1 MASDT
6 VLPQPMSEEAYGL
19 RQGVLSPLEVL
30 AQSVSTIAPTT
41 TPAMTIP
48 LVFALAGNGTWLV
61 YLLATVGL
69 GLVALL
75 IAAFARHTASPGS
88 LYSFATTSLPPAMA
102 GLAAWALLLAY
113 VATGSSV
120 AGGFI
125 NYANVLLHTFTGHK
139 APAALLVVFTVVIA
153 AWMAYRDIKVS
164 AQAMLW
170 MEGVSVACIVLVL
183 GLILFKYGLHV
194 DREQLSLHGSS
205 PAGIRLGL
213 VLAMFS
219 FVGFESATALGAE
232 AKDPLRTIPRA
243 VMQCAVGA
251 GIFFT
256 VAAYTQVLGFRPAG
270 MTLDQSPAPMHV
282 LAQQAGISVLGVV
295 IDAGAMISMFA
306 CTLACITAAAR
317 VVLQMSHRG
326 LVHGILRRTHAR
338 NETPHIAVLITSVG
352 VLLPALVLA
361 TRGVSSADIY
371 GWMGSL
377 ATYGFIT
384 VYGLVCIALPLRLK
398 RLGSL
403 TQPTL
408 WVAIAGA
415 LAMLLAFVG
424 NLYPMPQAPY
434 SWLPYV
440 YLGYLLAALVAN
452 KLMRSNAGHRS
463 SRL

>member
-1 MASDT
+1 LASDT
-6 VLPQPMSEEAYGL
+6 VVPQPVSEEAYGL

-61 YLLATVGL
+61 YLLATIGL

-75 IAAFARHTASPGS
+75 IAAFARHSASPGS
-88 LYSFATTSLPPAMA
+88 LYSYATASLPPALA
-102 GLAAWALLLAY
+102 SLAAWALLLAY

-125 NYANVLLHTFTGHK
+125 NYANVLLHTFAGHV
-139 APAALLVVFTVVIA
+139 APATLLVAGAVIVA

-170 MEGVSVACIVLVL
+170 MEGISVACIVFVLV
-183 GLILFKYGLHV
+183 LILFKHGLHV
-194 DREQLSLHGSS
+194 DREQLSLRGAS
-205 PAGIRLGL
+205 PSGIRLGL

-219 FVGFESATALGAE
+219 FVGFESATTLGAE

-243 VMQCAVGA
+243 VMQSVIGA

-256 VAAYTQVLGFRPAG
+256 AAAYTEVLGFRSTGVA
-270 MTLDQSPAPMHV
+270 LDQSPAPMHV
-282 LAQQAGISVLGVV
+282 LSQQAGVSALGVV

-317 VVLQMSHRG
+317 VLLLMSHRG
-326 LVHGILRRTHAR
+326 LVHGVLRRTHAR
-338 NETPHIAVLITSVG
+338 NETPHVAVLITSVA

-361 TRGVSSADIY
+361 ARGVSSADIY

-384 VYGLVCIALPLRLK
+384 VYGLVCIALPIRLQ
-398 RLGSL
+398 RLQSL
-403 TQPTL
+403 TQSTL
-408 WVAIAGA
+408 WIAIAGA
-415 LAMLLAFVG
+415 VAMLLAFVG
-424 NLYPMPQAPY
+424 NLYPVPPAPY
-434 SWLPYV
+434 SWLPYL
-440 YLGYLLAALVAN
+440 YLGYLLAALVFGRF
-452 KLMRSNAGHRS
+452 MRIEDT
-463 SRL
+463 L

>member
-6 VLPQPMSEEAYGL
+6 VLPQRSREEAYGL
-19 RQGVLSPLEVL
+19 RHGVLSPLEVL

-61 YLLATVGL
+61 YLLATAGI

-75 IAAFARHTASPGS
+75 IAAFARHSASPGS
-88 LYSFATTSLPPAMA
+88 LYSYATTSLPPALA
-102 GLAAWALLLAY
+102 SLAAWALLLAY

-125 NYANVLLHTFTGHK
+125 NYANVLLHTFSGHE
-139 APAALLVVFTVVIA
+139 APATLLVAGAVVVA
-153 AWMAYRDIKVS
+153 AWLAYRDVKVS

-170 MEGVSVACIVLVL
+170 MEGISVACIALVLVL
-183 GLILFKYGLHV
+183 ILFRHGLHV
-194 DREQLSLHGSS
+194 DREQLSLHGAS
-205 PAGIRLGL
+205 PSGIRLGL

-219 FVGFESATALGAE
+219 FVGFESATILGAE
-232 AKDPLRTIPRA
+232 AKEPLRTIPRA
-243 VMQCAVGA
+243 VLQCAVGA
-251 GIFFT
+251 GIFFM
-256 VAAYTQVLGFRPAG
+256 VAAYTEVLGFRPTG

-282 LAQQAGISVLGVV
+282 LSQQAGVSVLGLV

-317 VVLQMSHRG
+317 LLLLMSHHG
-326 LVHGILRRTHAR
+326 LVHGALRRTHLR
-338 NETPHIAVLITSVG
+338 NETPHLAVLVTSVA

-361 TRGVSSADIY
+361 ARGASSADIY

-384 VYGLVCIALPLRLK
+384 VYGLVCIALPIRLK
-398 RLGSL
+398 RLQSL
-403 TQPTL
+403 STL
-408 WVAIAGA
+408 TLCIAIAGA
-415 LAMLLAFVG
+415 AAMLAAFVG

-440 YLGYLLAALVAN
+440 YLGYLLAAFVAN
-452 KLMRSNAGHRS
+452 KLMRIER
-463 SRL
+463 RV

>member
-1 MASDT
+1 LASDT
-6 VLPQPMSEEAYGL
+6 VLPQRPQKESYGL
-19 RQGVLSPLEVL
+19 RHGVLSPLEVL

-61 YLLATVGL
+61 YLLATAGI

-75 IAAFARHTASPGS
+75 IAAFARYSASPGS
-88 LYSFATTSLPPAMA
+88 LYSYATASLPPSLS

-125 NYANVLLHTFTGHK
+125 NYANVLLYTFAGRV
-139 APAALLVVFTVVIA
+139 APATLLVAGAVVMA
-153 AWMAYRDIKVS
+153 AWMAYRDVKVS

-170 MEGVSVACIVLVL
+170 MEGISVACIVLVL
-183 GLILFKYGLHV
+183 VLILFRHGLHV
-194 DREQLSLHGSS
+194 DRAQLSLHGAS
-205 PAGIRLGL
+205 PSGIRLGL

-219 FVGFESATALGAE
+219 FVGFESATTLGAE
-232 AKDPLRTIPRA
+232 AREPLRTIPRA
-243 VMQCAVGA
+243 VLQCAVGA
-251 GIFFT
+251 GVFFM
-256 VAAYTQVLGFRPAG
+256 VAAYTEVLGFRPTG

-282 LAQQAGISVLGVV
+282 LSQQAGVSLLGVV

-317 VVLQMSHRG
+317 LAMLMSHNG
-326 LVHGILRRTHAR
+326 LVHGALRRTHAR
-338 NETPHIAVLITSVG
+338 NETPHVAVLITSVA

-361 TRGVSSADIY
+361 ARGASSADIY

-384 VYGLVCIALPLRLK
+384 VYGLVCVALPIRLK
-398 RLGSL
+398 RLQSL
-403 TQPTL
+403 TSTTL
-408 WVAIAGA
+408 GIAVAGA
-415 LAMLLAFVG
+415 VAMLLAFVG
-424 NLYPMPQAPY
+424 NLYPVPPAPY

-440 YLGYLLAALVAN
+440 YLGYLLVALMAQ
-452 KLMRSNAGHRS
+452 KLMRIENRS
-463 SRL
+463 QSI

>member
-6 VLPQPMSEEAYGL
+6 VLPQRPREEAYGL
-19 RQGVLSPLEVL
+19 RHGVLSPLEVL

-61 YLLATVGL
+61 YLLATAGL

-75 IAAFARHTASPGS
+75 IAAFARHSASPGS
-88 LYSFATTSLPPAMA
+88 LYSYATTSLPPALA
-102 GLAAWALLLAY
+102 SLAAWALLLAY

-125 NYANVLLHTFTGHK
+125 NYANVLLHTFAGHE
-139 APAALLVVFTVVIA
+139 APATLLVAGAVVVAALL
-153 AWMAYRDIKVS
+153 AYRDVKVS

-170 MEGVSVACIVLVL
+170 MEGISVACIALVLVL
-183 GLILFKYGLHV
+183 ILFRHGLHV
-194 DREQLSLHGSS
+194 DREQLSLHGAS
-205 PAGIRLGL
+205 PSGIRLGL

-219 FVGFESATALGAE
+219 FVGFESATTLGSE

-243 VMQCAVGA
+243 VLQCAVGA
-251 GIFFT
+251 GIFFM
-256 VAAYTQVLGFRPAG
+256 VAAYTEVLGFRPTG

-282 LAQQAGISVLGVV
+282 LSQQAGVSVLGLV

-317 VVLQMSHRG
+317 LMLLMSHHG
-326 LVHGILRRTHAR
+326 LLHGALRRTHVR
-338 NETPHIAVLITSVG
+338 NETPHIGVLMSSVA
-352 VLLPALVLA
+352 VLLPALILA
-361 TRGVSSADIY
+361 VRGVSSADIY

-384 VYGLVCIALPLRLK
+384 VYGLVCIALPIRLK
-398 RLGSL
+398 RLRSL
-403 TQPTL
+403 TQGIL
-408 WVAIAGA
+408 WIAVAGA
-415 LAMLLAFVG
+415 VAMVLAFVG

-434 SWLPYV
+434 SWLPYI
-440 YLGYLLAALVAN
+440 YLGYLLAAFIAN
-452 KLMRSNAGHRS
+452 RWMGLERRTRSI
-463 SRL
+463 

>member
-1 MASDT
+1 
-6 VLPQPMSEEAYGL
+6 
-19 RQGVLSPLEVL
+19 
-30 AQSVSTIAPTT
+30 
-41 TPAMTIP
+41 MTIP
-48 LVFALAGNGTWLV
+48 LVFALAGDGTWLV

-75 IAAFARHTASPGS
+75 IASFARRSASPGS
-88 LYSFATTSLPPAMA
+88 LYSFATTSLPPVLA
-102 GLAAWALLLAY
+102 GLSAWALLLAY

-125 NYANVLLHTFTGHK
+125 NYANVLLYTFTGHQVS
-139 APAALLVVFTVVIA
+139 AVLLVAGVVILA
-153 AWMAYRDIKVS
+153 AWMAYRDIQSISAGDALGWKVS
-164 AQAMLW
+164 RSPASCW
-170 MEGVSVACIVLVL
+170 CSGLVL
-183 GLILFKYGLHV
+183 FKHGLHI
-194 DREQLSLHGSS
+194 DREQLFLHRAS
-205 PAGIRLGL
+205 PSGIRLGL

-219 FVGFESATALGAE
+219 FVGFESATTLGAE

-243 VMQCAVGA
+243 VMQCAVGG

-256 VAAYTQVLGFRPAG
+256 VAAYTQVLGFRAAG
-270 MTLDQSPAPMHV
+270 TPLDQASAPMHV
-282 LAQQAGISVLGVV
+282 LAQQVGVSVLGIV

-317 VVLQMSHRG
+317 VVLQMSHHG
-326 LVHGILRRTHAR
+326 LVHGVLRRTHAR
-338 NETPHIAVLITSVG
+338 NETPHIAVLITSLA

-361 TRGVSSADIY
+361 ARGVPSADIY
-371 GWMGSL
+371 GWLGSL

-384 VYGLVCIALPLRLK
+384 VYGLICVALPIRLK
-398 RLGSL
+398 RLQSL

-415 LAMLLAFVG
+415 VAMLLAFLG

-440 YLGYLLAALVAN
+440 YLTYLLAAFAANRWTSMERGAPHYLVDRFTQSVTPGTS
-452 KLMRSNAGHRS
+452 K
-463 SRL
+463 

>member
-1 MASDT
+1 LASDT
-6 VLPQPMSEEAYGL
+6 VVPQPVSKETYGL

-61 YLLATVGL
+61 YLLATAGI

-75 IAAFARHTASPGS
+75 IAAFARHSASPGS
-88 LYSFATTSLPPAMA
+88 LYSYATASLPPALA
-102 GLAAWALLLAY
+102 GLAGWALLLAY

-125 NYANVLLHTFTGHK
+125 NYANVLLHTFVGHQ
-139 APAALLVVFTVVIA
+139 APATLLVAIAVFLA

-170 MEGVSVACIVLVL
+170 MEGISVACIAVVLVL
-183 GLILFKYGLHV
+183 ILLKHGLHI
-194 DREQLSLHGSS
+194 DREQLSLHRAS
-205 PAGIRLGL
+205 PSGVRLGL

-219 FVGFESATALGAE
+219 FVGFESATTLGAE
-232 AKDPLRTIPRA
+232 AKEPLRTIPRA
-243 VMQCAVGA
+243 VMQCAIGS
-251 GIFFT
+251 GIFFM
-256 VAAYTQVLGFRPAG
+256 VAAYTEVLGFRPTG

-282 LAQQAGISVLGVV
+282 LSQQAGVSLLGLV

-317 VVLQMSHRG
+317 LALLMSHHG
-326 LVHGILRRTHAR
+326 LVHSALRRTHAR
-338 NETPHIAVLITSVG
+338 NETPHVGVLIAAIA
-352 VLLPALVLA
+352 VLLPAFILA
-361 TRGVSSADIY
+361 MRGVSSADIY

-384 VYGLVCIALPLRLK
+384 VYGLVCVALPVRLK
-398 RLGSL
+398 RQRSL
-403 TQPTL
+403 TQGTL
-408 WVAIAGA
+408 WIAVAAAI
-415 LAMLLAFVG
+415 AMLLAFVG
-424 NLYPMPQAPY
+424 NLYPIPQAPY
-434 SWLPYV
+434 SWLPYI
-440 YLGYLLAALVAN
+440 YLAYLLAAFVAN
-452 KLMRSNAGHRS
+452 RWMKFERSPQS
-463 SRL
+463 I

>member
-6 VLPQPMSEEAYGL
+6 VVPQPVSKEVYGL

-61 YLLATVGL
+61 YLLATAGI

-75 IAAFARHTASPGS
+75 IAAFAGHSASPGS
-88 LYSFATTSLPPAMA
+88 LYSFATASLPPALA
-102 GLAAWALLLAY
+102 GLAGWALLLAY
-113 VATGSSV
+113 IATGSSV

-125 NYANVLLHTFTGHK
+125 NYANVLLRTLVGHQ
-139 APAALLVVFTVVIA
+139 APAALLVAIAVFLA

-170 MEGVSVACIVLVL
+170 MEGISVACIAIVLV
-183 GLILFKYGLHV
+183 LILFKHGLHV
-194 DREQLSLHGSS
+194 DREQLSLHKAS

-219 FVGFESATALGAE
+219 FVGFESATTLGAE

-243 VMQCAVGA
+243 VMQCAIGS
-251 GIFFT
+251 GIFFM
-256 VAAYTQVLGFRPAG
+256 VAAYTEVLGFRPTG
-270 MTLDQSPAPMHV
+270 ITLDQSPEPMHV
-282 LAQQAGISVLGVV
+282 LSQQAGLSLLGLV

-317 VVLQMSHRG
+317 LALLMSHHG
-326 LVHGILRRTHAR
+326 LVHGALRRTHAR
-338 NETPHIAVLITSVG
+338 NETPHIGVLISSIA
-352 VLLPALVLA
+352 VLLPALILA
-361 TRGVSSADIY
+361 MRGVLSADIY

-384 VYGLVCIALPLRLK
+384 VYGLVCIALPIRLK
-398 RLGSL
+398 RQGSL
-403 TQPTL
+403 TQTTL
-408 WVAIAGA
+408 WIAVAAAI
-415 LAMLLAFVG
+415 AMLLAFVG
-424 NLYPMPQAPY
+424 NLYPIPQAPY
-434 SWLPYV
+434 SWLPYI
-440 YLGYLLAALVAN
+440 YLAYLLAVFIAN
-452 KLMRSNAGHRS
+452 RWMKF
-463 SRL
+463 

>member
-1 MASDT
+1 LASDT
-6 VLPQPMSEEAYGL
+6 VLPQRPREEAYGL
-19 RQGVLSPLEVL
+19 RHGVLSPLEVL

-61 YLLATVGL
+61 YLLATAGL

-75 IAAFARHTASPGS
+75 IAAFARHSASPGS
-88 LYSFATTSLPPAMA
+88 LYSYATTSLPPALA
-102 GLAAWALLLAY
+102 SLAAWALLLAY

-125 NYANVLLHTFTGHK
+125 NYANVLLHTFAGHE
-139 APAALLVVFTVVIA
+139 APATLLVAGAVVVAALL
-153 AWMAYRDIKVS
+153 AYRDVKVS

-170 MEGVSVACIVLVL
+170 MEGISVACIALVLVL
-183 GLILFKYGLHV
+183 ILFRHGLHV
-194 DREQLSLHGSS
+194 DREQLSLRGAS
-205 PAGIRLGL
+205 PSGIRLGL

-219 FVGFESATALGAE
+219 FVGFESATTLGSE

-243 VMQCAVGA
+243 VLQCAVGA
-251 GIFFT
+251 GIFFM
-256 VAAYTQVLGFRPAG
+256 VAAYTEVLGFRPTG

-282 LAQQAGISVLGVV
+282 LSQQAGVSVLGLV

-317 VVLQMSHRG
+317 LLLLMSHHG
-326 LVHGILRRTHAR
+326 LVHGALRRTHAR
-338 NETPHIAVLITSVG
+338 NETPHLAVLVTSVA

-361 TRGVSSADIY
+361 ARGASSADIY

-384 VYGLVCIALPLRLK
+384 VYGLVCIALPIRLR
-398 RLGSL
+398 RLQSL
-403 TQPTL
+403 STSTL
-408 WVAIAGA
+408 CIAIAGA
-415 LAMLLAFVG
+415 VAMLAAFVG

-440 YLGYLLAALVAN
+440 YLGYLLVAFMAN
-452 KLMRSNAGHRS
+452 KLMSIERRA
-463 SRL
+463 

>member
-1 MASDT
+1 M
-6 VLPQPMSEEAYGL
+6 
-19 RQGVLSPLEVL
+19 EVL

-61 YLLATVGL
+61 YLLATAGI

-75 IAAFARHTASPGS
+75 IATFARHSASPGS
-88 LYSFATTSLPPAMA
+88 LYSYATTSLPTPLAS
-102 GLAAWALLLAY
+102 LAAWALLLAY

-125 NYANVLLHTFTGHK
+125 NYANVLLQTFSGDQS
-139 APAALLVVFTVVIA
+139 PATLLVATAVIVA

-170 MEGVSVACIVLVL
+170 MEGVSVACIALVMV
-183 GLILFKYGLHV
+183 LILFRHGLHV
-194 DREQLSLHGSS
+194 DREQLSLSGAH

-219 FVGFESATALGAE
+219 FVGFESATTLGAE
-232 AKDPLRTIPRA
+232 AREPLRTIPRA

-251 GIFFT
+251 GIFFM
-256 VAAYTQVLGFRPAG
+256 VAAYTEVLGFRPTG
-270 MTLDQSPAPMHV
+270 TTIDKSPAPMHV
-282 LAQQAGISVLGVV
+282 LSQQAGVSLLGLV
-295 IDAGAMISMFA
+295 IDVGAMISMFA

-317 VVLQMSHRG
+317 LVLLMSHHG
-326 LVHGILRRTHAR
+326 LVHGSLRRTHAR
-338 NETPHIAVLITSVG
+338 NETPHIAVIISAIAVLI
-352 VLLPALVLA
+352 PALVLA
-361 TRGVSSADIY
+361 ARGVSSADIY

-384 VYGLVCIALPLRLK
+384 VYGLVCIGLPIRLK
-398 RLGSL
+398 RQQSL
-403 TQPTL
+403 TQGTL
-408 WVAIAGA
+408 WIAIAGA
-415 LAMLLAFVG
+415 IAMLLAFVG

-434 SWLPYV
+434 SWLPYI
-440 YLGYLLAALVAN
+440 YLAYLLVTLVAN
-452 KLMRSNAGHRS
+452 QLMGSPRRFVNEQ
-463 SRL
+463 